1 MFMARSLLNT
11 NLMIRNN
18 MKLQRY
24 YQIVAADLSSPREEL
39 LNVVTHAMGLLLA
52 IGGTSYLLVK
62 IFLQTLH
69 WSLVTGG
76 LAFGVSLILVYL
88 TSTLYHAANKPRL
101 RRVFNTLD
109 HIAIYFLI
117 AGTYTPFILLFVSTF
132 SGYGVLIGLWSVALV
147 GLVYKIFATGKHKF
161 ISTMLYL
168 AMGWAAL
175 LIIRPMI
182 ALVPGEILA
191 WILAGGICY
200 TLGVVFY
207 LAKRMPYHHAIWHL
221 LVLAGSVCHY
231 FGVLAAVS
239 HS

>member
-1 MFMARSLLNT
+1 
-11 NLMIRNN
+11 

-24 YQIVAADLSSPREEL
+24 YQVVAPDLASPGEEF
-39 LNVVTHAMGLLLA
+39 LNVVTHAAGLLLA
-52 IGGTSYLLVK
+52 IGGTVYLLVQ
-62 IFLQTLH
+62 IFLKTLH

-88 TSTLYHAANKPRL
+88 TSTLYHAANKPHL
-101 RRVFNTLD
+101 RRLFNTLD

-117 AGTYTPFILLFVSTF
+117 AGTYTPFILLFVPTF

-168 AMGWAAL
+168 AMGWASL
-175 LIIRPMI
+175 IIIRPMI
-182 ALVPGEILA
+182 SLVPGEILT
-191 WILAGGICY
+191 WIVAGGICY

-207 LAKRMPYHHAIWHL
+207 LAKRMPYHHAVWHL
-221 LVLAGSVCHY
+221 WVLAGSICHY
-231 FGVLAAVS
+231 LGVLAAVS
-239 HS
+239 NS